1 MKNQKSYVIIASQL
15 NNLKQIP
22 FRYRRETFKPQKREA
37 GFECQHIFRER
48 LQAYYLRGAMTDS
61 GDNDTSVQNA
71 RPAGNPA
78 EVRFL

>member
-1 MKNQKSYVIIASQL
+1 MKNQKSYVIISSQL
-15 NNLKQIP
+15 NNLEQILC
-22 FRYRRETFKPQKREA
+22 RYRRETYKPQKREA
-37 GFECQHIFRER
+37 DFECQHIFRER
-48 LQAYYLRGAMTDS
+48 LQAYYLRRAMTDS